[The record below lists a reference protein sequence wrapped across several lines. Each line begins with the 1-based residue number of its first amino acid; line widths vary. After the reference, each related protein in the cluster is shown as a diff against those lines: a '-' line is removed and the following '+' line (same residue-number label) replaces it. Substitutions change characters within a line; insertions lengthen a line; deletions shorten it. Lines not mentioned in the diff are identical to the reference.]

1 MQRIKSAF
9 TKDMHQTRLFCAFV
23 LVLVLMAIF
32 SPDKF
37 FTVRNFQSMAS
48 QFPELGFLTI
58 AAALVLITGGI
69 DLSVCGTAVLSGI
82 VAARILVGN
91 GGTEAGLG
99 TVLLAVGAALV
110 VGLLCGVL
118 NAILVA
124 RFGIAPMLATLG
136 TYNLYVGLG
145 IVLTEGSAI
154 SNFPKS
160 FLAIGTGKVL
170 GVPVPALL
178 FLIAI
183 VVLGWFLSKTKLG
196 YKLFVFGTNST
207 ASYYSG
213 INNTRVLFT
222 TYVIGGIVCSVAGL
236 VMFSRTNSAKADFG
250 SSYGLQAL
258 LVALL
263 GGVGASGGS
272 GRASGLLLSIITLQ
286 FISSGFNLLHVSSFM
301 KDLIWGVLLV
311 LIMTLNVVDLKK
323 FKKTRAAK
331 AAKE

>member
-82 VAARILVGN
+82 VAARILVGG

>member
-1 MQRIKSAF
+1 MERIKSVLF
-9 TKDMHQTRLFCAFV
+9 KDKHQTRLFCAFA
-23 LVLVLMAIF
+23 LVLILMAILV
-32 SPDKF
+32 PDKF
-37 FTVRNFQSMAS
+37 FTVRNFQSMAT

-82 VAARILVGN
+82 VAARIMDSN
-91 GGTEAGLG
+91 GSSEAGLG
-99 TVLLAVGAALV
+99 VVVGAVAAALL
-110 VGLLCGVL
+110 VGLCCGVL

-136 TYNLYVGLG
+136 TYNLYVGLS
-145 IVLTEGSAI
+145 IVITEGSAI
-154 SNFPKS
+154 SKFHET
-160 FLAIGTGKVL
+160 FLAIGNGKVL
-170 GVPVPALL
+170 GIPVPALL
-178 FLIAI
+178 FVLAIAI
-183 VVLGWFLSKTKLG
+183 LGWFLSRTKLG

-213 INNTRVLFT
+213 IHNTKVLFT
-222 TYVIGGIVCSVAGL
+222 TYVVGGIVCSLAGL
-236 VMFSRTNSAKADFG
+236 IMFSRTNSAKADFG

-272 GRASGLLLSIITLQ
+272 GKASGLLLSIITLQ

-301 KDLIWGVLLV
+301 KDLIWGALLV
-311 LIMTLNVVDLKK
+311 LIMVLNVVD
-323 FKKTRAAK
+323 FKKLRKKTKK
-331 AAKE
+331 AAA